1 MEVTTNFILLHCS
14 DYPFRYDDTYKMPD
28 PGYPRNIRNWRGVPA
43 YIDGVITWRDGVT
56 YFFKDGKFWR
66 FNDYL
71 VITETERPGDSARV
85 WFGC

>member
-1 MEVTTNFILLHCS
+1 MIVMDL
-14 DYPFRYDDTYKMPD
+14 RYDDTNQAAD
-28 PGYPRNIRNWRGVPA
+28 QGYPRNIRNWRGVPVD
-43 YIDGVITWRDGVT
+43 IDGVMTWTDGLT

-71 VITETERPGDSARV
+71 VITESELPRSSARV